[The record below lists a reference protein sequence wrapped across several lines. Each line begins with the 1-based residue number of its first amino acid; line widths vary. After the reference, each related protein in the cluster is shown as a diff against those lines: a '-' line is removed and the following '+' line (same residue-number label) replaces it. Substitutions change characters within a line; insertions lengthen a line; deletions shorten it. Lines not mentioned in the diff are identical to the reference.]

1 MIYLKRF
8 ALFLLAALL
17 LLAGACSI
25 YAWRSL
31 PQTEGKVSV
40 SGLTAAVDVV
50 RDADGIPHLFAKTSA
65 DAYFALG
72 YVHAQDRLW
81 QMEMN
86 RRMANGT
93 LAEVLGAKA
102 LPSDRLFRTLGLHAI
117 AERNLSA
124 LDAGT
129 RATLEAYS
137 QGINA
142 YLAEHPVLAPEFVIA
157 GFRPGPW
164 RPADSLAFFR
174 LMAWRMA
181 GNVWDELASAE
192 LSQQFSPQQVAELIP
207 PYPGDQRPALPDLK
221 QLYAGLG
228 SPWAGLLASFPEPQ
242 PLGIGSNNWA
252 LAGSRTATGK
262 PLLANDPHLILSA
275 PTLWYLAQLHAPGLD
290 VVGATLPGMPGVILG
305 RNRNV
310 AWSFTNTHSDVA
322 DLFLEKQLPGDKT
335 RYLTPEGSAAFDVR
349 EERIRVK
356 GGEDVM
362 QSVRSTRHGPVISDV
377 LQRADTLAGE
387 GSVMA
392 LDWVGL
398 RDDDL
403 SLQFPLKAAVA
414 VDGSGLLAA
423 TRDFHSP
430 QQNIVYADAAGSI
443 GFIAAGRVPQ
453 RRADNDLMGR
463 VPSPGWEARYDWQ
476 GFIPFEALPQQL
488 DPANGELVTANQ
500 KITPPGYDH
509 WITSN
514 WVLPYRSGRI
524 HDLLAEGNTHSRED
538 MRRLQMDAS
547 NPVAQQLLPLM
558 LRVPTQDPRALEALQ
573 RLGKWDGKM
582 LRARAEP
589 LIYAEWL
596 RLFSERLY
604 AKRLGDL
611 YEQVGE
617 HNPAFIA
624 NVLANQAGESR
635 WCAEALGEADGVSA
649 CQRLLNES
657 LIQALTS
664 LSQKYG
670 SSMDGWRWGDA
681 HKALSRHVVFGNVP
695 LLSRLFNRSI
705 ANDGGRDTVN
715 YAGYYY
721 DQASG
726 LYLDDVGPGM
736 RAVYDLGDWQ
746 ASGFILSSGQ
756 SGNPFSAHYGDMLE
770 GWANGRL
777 IPMITERQQLE
788 QQAHDTLE
796 LAPRP

>member
-1 MIYLKRF
+1 MIYLKR
-8 ALFLLAALL
+8 LVIFLLAALL
-17 LLAGACSI
+17 LLAGTCAV

-31 PQTEGKVSV
+31 PQTAGEVSV
-40 SGLTAAVDVV
+40 NGLSAAVDVV
-50 RDADGIPHLFAKTSA
+50 RDADGVAHLFAKTSA

-72 YVHAQDRLW
+72 YVHAQDRMW

-86 RRMANGT
+86 RRMASGT
-93 LAEVLGAKA
+93 LAEVFGAKV

-117 AERNLSA
+117 AERNLAA

-137 QGINA
+137 KGVNA

-157 GFRPGPW
+157 SFRPGPW
-164 RPADSLAFFR
+164 QPADSLAFFR

-181 GNVWDELASAE
+181 GNVWDELATAQ
-192 LSQQFSPQQVAELIP
+192 LSQQFSPEQVAELIP
-207 PYPGDQRPALPDLK
+207 SYPGDQRPALPDLK
-221 QLYAGLG
+221 QLYAGAG
-228 SPWAGLLASFPEPQ
+228 SPWAGLLAAFPERQ
-242 PLGIGSNNWA
+242 PVGIGSNSWA
-252 LAGSRTATGK
+252 LAGSRTDSGK
-262 PLLANDPHLILSA
+262 PLLANDPHLMLSA

-290 VVGATLPGMPGVILG
+290 VIGATLPGMPGVILG
-305 RNRNV
+305 RNQNV

-322 DLFLEKQLPGDKT
+322 DLYLEKQLPGDT
-335 RYLTPEGSAAFDVR
+335 SRYLTPEGSAAFGVR

-356 GGEDVM
+356 DGDDVL
-362 QSVRSTRHGPVISDV
+362 QRVRSTRHGPVISDV
-377 LQRADTLAGE
+377 LERAGTLAGE

-403 SLQFPLKAAVA
+403 SLQFPLKAALA
-414 VDGSGLLAA
+414 ADGAGLLAA

-430 QQNIVYADAAGSI
+430 QQNIVYADNAGSI

-453 RRADNDLMGR
+453 RQAGNDLMGR
-463 VPSPGWEARYDWQ
+463 APSPGWDARYDWQ
-476 GFIPFEALPQQL
+476 GFIPFDALPQQL

-500 KITPPGYDH
+500 KITPPGYDR

-524 HDLLAEGNTHSRED
+524 HDLLAEAGVHSRED
-538 MRRLQMDAS
+538 MQRMQMDAS
-547 NPVAQQLLPLM
+547 NPVARQLLPLM
-558 LRVPTQDPRALEALQ
+558 LQVPTQDPRAAEAVQ
-573 RLGKWDGKM
+573 RLARWDGAM

-596 RLFSERLY
+596 RLFTERLY
-604 AKRLGDL
+604 AKRLGEL
-611 YEQVGE
+611 YEQIGE

-624 NVLANQAGESR
+624 NVLADRAGASR
-635 WCAEALGEADGVSA
+635 WCAEALDESDGAGA
-649 CQRLLNES
+649 CRRLLSES
-657 LIQALTS
+657 LVQALDN

-670 SSMDGWRWGDA
+670 SSMDSWHWGDA
-681 HKALSRHVVFGNVP
+681 HKALSRHAVFGNVP
-695 LLSRLFNRSI
+695 LLSHLFNLSI

-726 LYLDDVGPGM
+726 LYLDDVGPGL
-736 RAVYDLGDWQ
+736 RAVYDLDDPQ

-756 SGNPFSAHYGDMLE
+756 SGNPFSSHYGDMLE

-777 IPMITERQQLE
+777 VPMISERQRLE
-788 QQAHDTLE
+788 KQAHRTLV
-796 LAPRP
+796 LAPSP